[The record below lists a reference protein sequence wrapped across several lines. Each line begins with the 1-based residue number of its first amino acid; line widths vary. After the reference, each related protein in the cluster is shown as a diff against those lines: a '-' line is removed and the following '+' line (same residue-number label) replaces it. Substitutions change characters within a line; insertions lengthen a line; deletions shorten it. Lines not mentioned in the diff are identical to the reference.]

1 MNVAKPLTVAVVGV
15 TGAVGQQLVRLLDKR
30 GWPIRELRPL
40 ASARSAGKAQPFSG
54 GQLTVQQA
62 TDRSFEGAD
71 VAFFCAGADCS
82 RELVPH
88 ALAADATVIDS
99 SSAFRMDPEVPL
111 VVPEI
116 NADAVCA
123 GSKLVSNPNC
133 TAIIML
139 MAVAPLRS
147 LGTIERI
154 VMSSYQS
161 ASGAGAKA
169 MQELVDQTRSV
180 LDGGSARPVAFPHQC
195 AFNVFSH
202 DSPIDEDGYNVEERK
217 VIEESRKIL
226 GDPGL
231 KLNVTCVRVPVLR
244 AHSVSVTV
252 EFAGAAPDVRLAREA
267 LCGAPGV
274 RVVDDRADNLFPM
287 PCDATGQDDVLVGR
301 IRQDLSNPGALC
313 LFVSGDQLLK
323 GAALNAVQIA
333 ECILQVRS

>member
-1 MNVAKPLTVAVVGV
+1 MNVTNPLTVAVVGA
-15 TGAVGQQLVRLLDKR
+15 TGAVGRQLVRVLEQR
-30 GWPIRELRPL
+30 GWPIGDMRLL
-40 ASARSAGKAQPFSG
+40 ASARSAGKTQAFDG
-54 GQLTVQQA
+54 GKLTVKEA
-62 TDRSFEGAD
+62 TDQSFEGAD

-82 RELVPH
+82 KELVPH
-88 ALAADATVIDS
+88 ALKAGATVIDN

-116 NADAVCA
+116 NGDVLS
-123 GSKLVSNPNC
+123 GSKLIANPNC
-133 TAIIML
+133 TAIITL

-147 LGTIERI
+147 LGTIERV

-169 MQELVDQTRSV
+169 MQELQEQTRAL
-180 LDGGSARPVAFPHQC
+180 LDGGKAQPDAFPHQC

-226 GDPGL
+226 GDPDL
-231 KLNVTCVRVPVLR
+231 RVNVTCVRVPVLR

-252 EFAGAAPDVRLAREA
+252 EFAGDAPDVASARDTLSA
-267 LCGAPGV
+267 APGV
-274 RVVDDRADNLFPM
+274 RVVDDRAENLFPM

-301 IRQDLSNPGALC
+301 IRQDLSNPSALC
-313 LFVSGDQLLK
+313 LFASGDQLLK

-333 ECILQVRS
+333 ERVLPVRR

>member
-1 MNVAKPLTVAVVGV
+1 MNVAEPLIVAVVGV
-15 TGAVGQQLVRLLDKR
+15 TGVVGQQLVRLLDQR
-30 GWPIRELRPL
+30 RWPVGELRPL
-40 ASARSAGKAQPFSG
+40 ASPRSAGKAQPFRG
-54 GQLTVQQA
+54 GQLTVQQT

-71 VAFFCAGADCS
+71 VVFFCAGADCS
-82 RELVPH
+82 RELAPH
-88 ALAADATVIDS
+88 ALAAGATVIDS

-116 NADAVCA
+116 NTDAICA
-123 GSKLVSNPNC
+123 ESKLLANPNC

-226 GDPGL
+226 GEPGL
-231 KLNVTCVRVPVLR
+231 KLNVTCVRVPVMR

-252 EFAGAAPDVRLAREA
+252 EFAGAAPDVGLAREA
-267 LCGAPGV
+267 LCAAPGV
-274 RVVDDRADNLFPM
+274 RVVDDRSDNLFPM

-301 IRQDLSNPGALC
+301 IRQDLSNPAALC
-313 LFVSGDQLLK
+313 LFASGDQLLK
-323 GAALNAVQIA
+323 GAALNAVQIG
-333 ECILQVRS
+333 ESMVGI